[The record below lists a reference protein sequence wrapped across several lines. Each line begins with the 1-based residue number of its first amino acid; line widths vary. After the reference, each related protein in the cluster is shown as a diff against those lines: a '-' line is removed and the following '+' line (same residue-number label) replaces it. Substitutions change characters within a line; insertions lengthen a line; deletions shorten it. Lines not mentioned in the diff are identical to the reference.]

1 MNTEF
6 AKWVS
11 CILKNLKEDDQDA
24 YVIAEIDVSAQAPLM
39 HLSADDACHDYDYS
53 VSRKSSGRVSIQ
65 YLEASYRY
73 PEKPVR
79 FMCKLTKKQ
88 EVGPVK
94 DKPNSGHVHLTD
106 DLVEEEP
113 TMDMKDPDLTSRA
126 VSADAI
132 RAYITTTGDSNSIHQ
147 GERAIVPAVV
157 LIDEVLSVDDSLLE
171 NRALKFKFKKP
182 LRVNE
187 LWMYDHE
194 NHRGKRA
201 DETLFTVRGTK

>member
-11 CILKNLKEDDQDA
+11 RILENLKEDDQDA

-39 HLSADDACHDYDYS
+39 HLSADDACDDYDYS

-65 YLEASYRY
+65 YLEASYRS
-73 PEKPVR
+73 PERPVR
-79 FMCKLTKKQ
+79 IMCKLTKKQ
-88 EVGPVK
+88 EVGSVK
-94 DKPNSGHVHLTD
+94 DKPDSRQVHLTD

-113 TMDMKDPDLTSRA
+113 PMDMKDPDPSIRA
-126 VSADAI
+126 VSMDAI
-132 RAYITTTGDSNSIHQ
+132 RTYITTTGDLNSIHQ
-147 GERAIVPAVV
+147 GNRAIVPAVV
-157 LIDEVLSVDDSLLE
+157 LIDEVLSFDDRLLE

-187 LWMYDHE
+187 LWMYDYE